1 MRLGIVIPNDLNFDI
16 VKSII
21 DNEYRDITATFFYY
35 DNYKNVINLLGN
47 KQKGLDALLFS
58 GSAPYDYALHY
69 LKPEITWHYL
79 NRYSGSLLKAVLQAS
94 LQGYDINNSTFPP

>member
-21 DNEYRDITATFFYY
+21 DNEYRDIIATFFYY
-35 DNYKNVINLLGN
+35 DNYKDVINLLSN

-58 GSAPYDYALHY
+58 GQLHMIMRFIISNP
-69 LKPEITWHYL
+69 K
-79 NRYSGSLLKAVLQAS
+79 
-94 LQGYDINNSTFPP
+94 